1 MVFDNFMYME
11 TLFWKARRRAV
22 GNQAHE
28 RFDFRREHRG
38 GGRLGT
44 SINGGHDV
52 YRRGEPENPNVRA
65 ETLAEK
71 LKNYGCPLCKYSHE
85 FNEYSQK

>member
-1 MVFDNFMYME
+1 MPKFGPTENQ
-11 TLFWKARRRAV
+11 TV

-28 RFDFRREHRG
+28 RFDFRRERKG

-52 YRRGEPENPNVRA
+52 CRRGEPENPNVRA
-65 ETLAEK
+65 ETLAK
-71 LKNYGCPLCKYSHE
+71 RLKNFGYPLCKYLHK
-85 FNEYSQK
+85 FNEWSQK